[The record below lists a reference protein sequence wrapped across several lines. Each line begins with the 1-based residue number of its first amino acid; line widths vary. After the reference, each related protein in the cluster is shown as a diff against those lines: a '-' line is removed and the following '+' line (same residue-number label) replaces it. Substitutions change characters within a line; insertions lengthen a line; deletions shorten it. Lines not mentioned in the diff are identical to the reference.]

1 MTACFGEARRPVSTL
16 RMACRGVS
24 EVREPNLARSGAGK
38 LRSLHRRLADISQR
52 INLVSHTAR
61 TTGFTPVYDI
71 SEPFA
76 AVGAPRDTALSRLN
90 SELVDVG
97 FVDEAIQCDPEVCAE
112 IGDTYKFAG
121 LDIGKLTMTSLSASA
136 DENLQTVMDGAHDSS
151 D

>member
-1 MTACFGEARRPVSTL
+1 
-16 RMACRGVS
+16 MACRGVS

-121 LDIGKLTMTSLSASA
+121 RKDWDQGNQWVPHSGRYVTLNSQLGINTCWTLVSL
-136 DENLQTVMDGAHDSS
+136 Q
-151 D
+151 